1 MWSLAMYS
9 NYFIIHYRWMLHGS
23 TIKVVYFM
31 VLFNTV
37 SLHYKQWLHLVL
49 YIFAMPYYTYQS
61 LLHYWTNYMNV
72 WPKYILLRQHILHTL
87 FFWSTDWVLL
97 VTAFVPFL
105 LNNPKSSTRWWE
117 NVHGESSWGLFFTIA
132 ISSLVSLSSNSLP
145 LIISMLM
152 KMITSVYLGI

>member
-1 MWSLAMYS
+1 MITPG
-9 NYFIIHYRWMLHGS
+9 IIHICNAWFLDTRISNCILFTIILATVTNFLLNSNLHC
-23 TIKVVYFM
+23 TYLDIRITH
-31 VLFNTV
+31 N
-37 SLHYKQWLHLVL
+37 
-49 YIFAMPYYTYQS
+49 YTYQS

-117 NVHGESSWGLFFTIA
+117 NVHGESSWGLFFNIA

-152 KMITSVYLGI
+152 KVITSVYLGI